1 MVNALYRR
9 FNSLLSSRKL
19 ERDIESG
26 YIRASQLRW
35 RPRYGWRYLWNCTV
49 QKKSG
54 GLRDPEIEAFRQLC
68 FFALGVNHS
77 PWLVWVDATIKV
89 QDFYGK
95 HIEEYWF
102 DRCTGKLLRKKIGRD
117 WLFTE

>member
-1 MVNALYRR
+1 
-9 FNSLLSSRKL
+9 
-19 ERDIESG
+19 
-26 YIRASQLRW
+26 
-35 RPRYGWRYLWNCTV
+35 V

-68 FFALGVNHS
+68 FFALGVNHGA
-77 PWLVWVDATIKV
+77 WLVSVAVTIKV

-117 WLFTE
+117 WLFIE